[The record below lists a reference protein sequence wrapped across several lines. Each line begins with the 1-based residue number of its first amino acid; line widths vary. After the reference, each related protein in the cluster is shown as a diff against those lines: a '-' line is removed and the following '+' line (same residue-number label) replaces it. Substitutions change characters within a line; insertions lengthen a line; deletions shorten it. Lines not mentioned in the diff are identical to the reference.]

1 MAIDLIFYLLLLLA
15 ISLYGIVNYT
25 KFTIPFR
32 ALALTV
38 FCICL
43 SEIAA
48 RILART
54 IHNSSPTYHIL
65 CIFLYAGFTFTYS
78 QLLTGARLKNA
89 LLLSIIPF
97 TALCIVN
104 MILFQSFF
112 SFPSNTIVISYLL
125 FVLYS
130 LILFM
135 QMLNSPKEVNI
146 FKQGIF
152 WFNIAMLV
160 YSILTP
166 LCFGVSDYLHI
177 HKLYA
182 TLLNNFIEYFCFVY
196 YATLGYALYLDKN
209 RHQMTLAPAKS

>member
-1 MAIDLIFYLLLLLA
+1 MAIDLILYLLLLLS
-15 ISLYGIVNYT
+15 ISLYGIVSY
-25 KFTIPFR
+25 KKLTIPFK
-32 ALALTV
+32 ALAITILW
-38 FCICL
+38 ISL

-48 RILART
+48 RVLART

-65 CIFLYAGFTFTYS
+65 CIFLYAGFTVTYS
-78 QLLTGARLKNA
+78 QLLTGARLKKG

-97 TALCIVN
+97 TILCIVN
-104 MILFQSFF
+104 IIFFQSFF

-125 FVLYS
+125 FVVYS

-135 QMLNSPKEVNI
+135 QMLNAPKEVNI

-160 YSILTP
+160 YSIITP
-166 LCFGVSDYLHI
+166 LCFGVSNYLHV

-182 TLLNNFIEYFCFVY
+182 NLLNDFIEYFCFVY
-196 YATLGYALYLDKN
+196 YATLGYAIYLDKN
-209 RHQMTLAPAKS
+209 RYKMTLVPA